1 MDAIRARREMH
12 IQSLFSNCFSG
23 IGQTGRQDETM
34 KELSPS
40 ACEEQQGSRSQA
52 HRPQTDDALRSKVR
66 TSSPRRVDL
75 HPSRKEGPWITL
87 EGQKDGRTAV
97 FAVSSEPTQGK
108 KDLIN
113 LTSLERSPAC

>member
-40 ACEEQQGSRSQA
+40 ACEEQQGSRSL
-52 HRPQTDDALRSKVR
+52 RPQTDDALRSKVR